1 LAEYAP
7 TQQARVRRRGCVGT
21 LQKEGTAV
29 FAKSAVKQ
37 GGTAD
42 NNGLLFVLGISG
54 RTADI
59 PGAFFF
65 LFILYLYGSICTC

>member
-42 NNGLLFVLGISG
+42 KREALFVLGISG
-54 RTADI
+54 RAADI

-65 LFILYLYGSICTC
+65 FCLLIYLC